1 MVDVSPS
8 VTIAPVDAAGS
19 PQTTE
24 VVSRLR
30 LAVNRLARR
39 MRQQADVG
47 IGQSLF
53 SALVAV
59 DRAGRMTLGELAATE
74 RVQPPTMTRI
84 AASLEAR
91 GLVARV
97 PDPLDRRVAW
107 ISVTPEG
114 RRLLDRTR
122 NRKNAY
128 LAKRLRS
135 LSDADRRA
143 LERALPILERLI
155 EDAR

>member
-1 MVDVSPS
+1 MR
-8 VTIAPVDAAGS
+8 THLAIAPADAAGS
-19 PQTTE
+19 PQTAE

-59 DRAGRMTLGELAATE
+59 DRVGRMTLGELAATE

-91 GLVARV
+91 GLVARA
-97 PDPLDRRVAW
+97 PDAVDRRIAW
-107 ISVTPEG
+107 INVTAEG

-122 NRKNAY
+122 TRKNAF
-128 LAKRLRS
+128 LAKRLRD
-135 LSDADRRA
+135 LSAADRRA
-143 LERALPILERLI
+143 LERALPALERLI
-155 EDAR
+155 EDGP

>member
-1 MVDVSPS
+1 MPTSA
-8 VTIAPVDAAGS
+8 TIAPVAVAGS

-74 RVQPPTMTRI
+74 QVQPPTMTRI
-84 AASLEAR
+84 AASLESR
-91 GLVARV
+91 GLIARA
-97 PDPLDRRVAW
+97 PDPLDRRMAW
-107 ISVTPEG
+107 ISVTPDG

-143 LERALPILERLI
+143 LERALPVLERLI

>member
-1 MVDVSPS
+1 MGGMRTS
-8 VTIAPVDAAGS
+8 VTIAPANAAE
-19 PQTTE
+19 PPEATE

-59 DRAGRMTLGELAATE
+59 ERAGRMTLGELAATE
-74 RVQPPTMTRI
+74 QVQPPTMTRI

-91 GLVARV
+91 GLVARF
-97 PDPLDRRVAW
+97 PDPVDRRVAW

-128 LAKRLRS
+128 LARRLRS

-155 EDAR
+155 EDPR

>member
-1 MVDVSPS
+1 MRS
-8 VTIAPVDAAGS
+8 VTIDPVEVAGP

-53 SALVAV
+53 SALVAL
-59 DRAGRMTLGELAATE
+59 DRAERMTLGELAATE
-74 RVQPPTMTRI
+74 QVQPPTMTRI

-91 GLVARV
+91 GLVARL
-97 PDPLDRRVAW
+97 PDPVDRRVAW

-135 LSDADRRA
+135 LSDADRRS

-155 EDAR
+155 EDPR

>member
-1 MVDVSPS
+1 MRTS
-8 VTIAPVDAAGS
+8 VTIAPANAAE
-19 PQTTE
+19 PPEATE

-74 RVQPPTMTRI
+74 QVQPPTMTRI
-84 AASLEAR
+84 AASLE
-91 GLVARV
+91 
-97 PDPLDRRVAW
+97 
-107 ISVTPEG
+107 
-114 RRLLDRTR
+114 
-122 NRKNAY
+122 
-128 LAKRLRS
+128 
-135 LSDADRRA
+135 
-143 LERALPILERLI
+143 
-155 EDAR
+155 

>member
-1 MVDVSPS
+1 MRTS
-8 VTIAPVDAAGS
+8 VTIAPVEVAGT

-74 RVQPPTMTRI
+74 QVQPPTMTRI

-91 GLVARV
+91 GLVARL
-97 PDPLDRRVAW
+97 PDPVDRRVAW
-107 ISVTPEG
+107 ISVTPDG

>member
-1 MVDVSPS
+1 MRTS
-8 VTIAPVDAAGS
+8 VEVAPVEAAGS

-59 DRAGRMTLGELAATE
+59 DGAGRMTLGELAATE